1 MRMNR
6 REMLKATG
14 TTGLALATVGAAEGC
29 NASQWI
35 QTALTDLPTILQI
48 ITSILAVAGVN
59 ASAQVTEY
67 GNEAKNDFTTAQ
79 SIIASYNA
87 AASSAKPGLLGQ
99 IDAALSAGLANLS
112 GILNAFHVNDQTLES
127 TIAAAVGAAMTAV
140 LAIQSLVPAP
150 PAASAKRV
158 ALAKATQNNGDV
170 VLRQAYNLIVAAHYP
185 QAVI

>member
-1 MRMNR
+1 MMTR

-14 TTGLALATVGAAEGC
+14 TTGLALATVGAAESC
-29 NASQWI
+29 NASAWI

-79 SIIASYNA
+79 NIIASYNA

-170 VLRQAYNLIVAAHYP
+170 VLRQAYNLILGSRYAPFA
-185 QAVI
+185 I